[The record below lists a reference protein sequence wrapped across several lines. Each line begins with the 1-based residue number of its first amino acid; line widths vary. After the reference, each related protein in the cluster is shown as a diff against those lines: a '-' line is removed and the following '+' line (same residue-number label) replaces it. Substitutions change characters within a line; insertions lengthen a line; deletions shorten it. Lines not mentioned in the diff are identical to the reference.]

1 MNQDKMHLVNKIFN
15 NETIRTVWDKEEEKY
30 YISVVDIIRA
40 VSESN
45 NPQTYWRVLKK
56 RLKDEGNETVTNCNV
71 LKLKAKDGK
80 YRMTDVVD
88 IEGMFRIIE
97 SVPSKNAEPIKQW
110 LAGLGSERINETFD
124 PSLAAQRAI
133 DLYRVKGYE
142 ENWISRRIKTLQ
154 ERKQLT
160 DVWQDN
166 GIKSNVE
173 YAILTNEIYKTWSGM
188 SAKEYKQFK
197 GLRKENLRDNM
208 DNIELILTDLSEEAT
223 KRIAAKQKP
232 QGLKENITVAHK
244 GGNIAKQ
251 ARDNLENELG
261 ESVIT
266 PTNKLNYEYIDKKK
280 LEMKSDRGR
289 LIYPKQIKREL
300 GAKIIY
306 DAICPVASN
315 AFYGFNPYE
324 KEDHE
329 SMVAEDM
336 GDSYNRCSQIA
347 DASIEIE
354 EIIKD
359 LSEAELRDEKVL
371 KVVLKKCIESK
382 SDIKPMANGKSL
394 DMLTDKIMEL
404 VKDVYL

>member
-56 RLKDEGNETVTNCNV
+56 RLKDEGNETVTNCNA

-232 QGLKENITVAHK
+232 QGLKENITVVHK

-261 ESVIT
+261 ESVVT

-280 LEMKSDRGR
+280 LEMK
-289 LIYPKQIKREL
+289 
-300 GAKIIY
+300 
-306 DAICPVASN
+306 
-315 AFYGFNPYE
+315 
-324 KEDHE
+324 
-329 SMVAEDM
+329 
-336 GDSYNRCSQIA
+336 
-347 DASIEIE
+347 
-354 EIIKD
+354 
-359 LSEAELRDEKVL
+359 
-371 KVVLKKCIESK
+371 
-382 SDIKPMANGKSL
+382 
-394 DMLTDKIMEL
+394 
-404 VKDVYL
+404 